1 MCTFSEIVEANK
13 SINTT
18 PIHGKQ
24 YAEVP
29 QRVKAFRMLFPMG
42 SITTEIIKLEDGVVF
57 MRATASD
64 ENGRVLATGTAY
76 EKEASSM
83 INKTSFIENC
93 ETSAVGRCL
102 SFLGLG
108 IDVSIASAEEVT
120 NAINAQE
127 AIEGKSKKKEEP
139 KEEKEVN
146 PDAKINKTQCGA
158 LLSRIE
164 KEVGLV
170 KTITDL
176 LLKSYKIKSLN
187 ELTIAQY
194 EQINRGWA
202 KLIERSKDIKANEGS
217 NK

>member
-13 SINTT
+13 LINTT
-18 PIHGKQ
+18 PIRGKQ

-29 QRVKAFRMLFPMG
+29 QRVKAFRSLFPMG
-42 SITTEIIKLEDGVVF
+42 SITTEILKLEDGVVY
-57 MRATASD
+57 MKATATD
-64 ENGRVLATGTAY
+64 ENGRILATGMAY
-76 EKEASSM
+76 EKESSSM

-127 AIEGKSKKKEEP
+127 AMSAPKEEP
-139 KEEKEVN
+139 KKAKKEEVN
-146 PDAKINKTQCGA
+146 PEEKISKTMCGA
-158 LLSRIE
+158 LLTRISNE
-164 KEVGLV
+164 NGLV

-176 LLKSYKIKSLN
+176 LLKSYKIETLN

-194 EQINRGWA
+194 EQINRGWS
-202 KLIERSKDIKANEGS
+202 KLIEKAKDIKANEGS
-217 NK
+217 IK